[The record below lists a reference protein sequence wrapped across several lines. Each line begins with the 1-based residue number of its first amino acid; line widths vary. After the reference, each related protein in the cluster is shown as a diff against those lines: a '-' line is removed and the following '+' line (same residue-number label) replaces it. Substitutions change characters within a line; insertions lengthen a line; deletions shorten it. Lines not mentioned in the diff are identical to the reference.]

1 MPRTMWRW
9 CRASSLADAASA
21 RVSHG
26 WQIWFG
32 ELFDARWR
40 ALRARV
46 KQLKAELGESG
57 FASHPEVKLFAAL
70 VHIVHDTVPRD
81 PEHPD
86 FRLGKTLGERYT
98 GWRRVK
104 RHGLPERMRL
114 FFKFSSARKVIV
126 FVWLNDTDTLRKD
139 GASSDPY
146 AVFRRMLEGGNPP
159 DDFAE
164 LLQAVETGKRTAQ

>member
-1 MPRTMWRW
+1 VKPRT
-9 CRASSLADAASA
+9 SQ
-21 RVSHG
+21 G

-40 ALRARV
+40 ALRERV
-46 KQLKAELGESG
+46 RQLKTALDEGD
-57 FASHPEVKLFAAL
+57 FAAHPEVKLFAAL
-70 VHIVHDTVPRD
+70 VHIVHETVPRN

-114 FFKFSSARKVIV
+114 FFKFSSSHKVIV
-126 FVWLNDTDTLRKD
+126 FVWLNDADTLRKD
-139 GASSDPY
+139 GASSDVY

-159 DDFAE
+159 DDFE
-164 LLQAVETGKRTAQ
+164 VLLKAVGGGEVR